1 MVLINT
7 VQIFKC
13 LSFKGVMNIST
24 NPNGA
29 VAKQGHFLEVT
40 LIRLQILRAIFIIK
54 LFATDQLILLI
65 PDRTAAT
72 AQVHLHVTDRLYK
85 ILFRRLLPYL
95 FLFVE

>member
-1 MVLINT
+1 
-7 VQIFKC
+7 
-13 LSFKGVMNIST
+13 MNIPT

-40 LIRLQILRAIFIIK
+40 LIRLQTHSVILRAIFIIK